1 MRPRAR
7 DKKLNEEW
15 VVPLNGIEDVYE
27 VKFLLTLD
35 HESVINW
42 FDYMLMLENLFR
54 KFSICRSLRNS
65 ALAN

>member
-42 FDYMLMLENLFR
+42 FDYMLML
-54 KFSICRSLRNS
+54 
-65 ALAN
+65 